1 MAYERWFLLSSLGYW
16 REPRKMPA
24 FAAMKLLFIYWGP
37 DNPHQFYYGNS
48 KERNLHA
55 DLSL

>member
-1 MAYERWFLLSSLGYW
+1 MNDGFCSRRWAIGES
-16 REPRKMPA
+16 RAKMPA